1 MTPSATQYFHPSN
14 VITYLSLLAGLLAI
28 VSAKR
33 LESLSVAGGLI
44 ALCALADTLD
54 GKFARL
60 FKRTESQ
67 EQFGVQLDSLT
78 DALAFG
84 LAPVVSFYLVVS
96 FESSVAHLIWLA
108 AAFFY
113 LLSAITRLGFYNIHG
128 DESSGFV
135 GLPTTVAGLIWSSF
149 FLTDPT
155 VAGSVALLIGCG
167 IAMVSSISIPR
178 PRRLGIMAILAWAVL
193 LVILHGASILMP
205 TKHF

>member
-14 VITYLSLLAGLLAI
+14 LITYLSLMAGLLAI
-28 VSAKR
+28 VSVKR
-33 LESLSVAGGLI
+33 FESLAVAGGLI
-44 ALCALADTLD
+44 ALCALADALD

-84 LAPVVSFYLVVS
+84 LAPVVSFYLLVP
-96 FESSVAHLIWLA
+96 FESSAAHLIWLA

-113 LLSAITRLGFYNIHG
+113 LLSAITRLGFYNIHRS
-128 DESSGFV
+128 ESSGFI
-135 GLPTTVAGLIWSSF
+135 GLPTTVAGLLWSSF
-149 FLTDPT
+149 FLTSASM
-155 VAGSVALLIGCG
+155 AGSVVLLIGCG
-167 IAMVSSISIPR
+167 IAMVSSVPIAR
-178 PRRLGIMAILAWAVL
+178 PRRLGIMAIVAWAIL